1 MPELYRLNNNIKTS
15 GILRKSDSFRTQLL
29 FTLIEDPDK
38 PTLVYIPTI
47 NWNREN
53 GFMAGVALHNGF
65 ILPKRVEYLVIP
77 FYGFKNSDLGM
88 FGRVSFNVTPYDSF
102 LRMAT
107 LSLEGSQFGAP
118 GNQNFHMVQTG
129 LQLFFRPAAM
139 NNPLSQKVYVNY
151 IAASDLSQI
160 LLKEKAKMNSFMQF
174 GYVLDKERIINP
186 FSLSVSLE
194 AGKSYQKTGIEFNY
208 RQSYYGRENGLDMR
222 LFTGL
227 ILNDNNDLQYYSLAA
242 GGRSGREQY
251 LYGGTF
257 PGRFSQFPESF
268 WSRQMT
274 LSEGGLVSPVN
285 DSLGYSNWLISLSFT
300 SNLPGR
306 AGKLPV
312 KPFVNLL
319 INDHGLITS
328 NQSPLFFEA
337 GLKAGIWDFFE
348 IFVPLV
354 VSGNIRSVNI
364 QFKDRIRFVF
374 RLDSFQ
380 KSKLKTG
387 FAI

>member
-1 MPELYRLNNNIKTS
+1 
-15 GILRKSDSFRTQLL
+15 
-29 FTLIEDPDK
+29 
-38 PTLVYIPTI
+38 
-47 NWNREN
+47 
-53 GFMAGVALHNGF
+53 
-65 ILPKRVEYLVIP
+65 
-77 FYGFKNSDLGM
+77 
-88 FGRVSFNVTPYDSF
+88 
-102 LRMAT
+102 
-107 LSLEGSQFGAP
+107 
-118 GNQNFHMVQTG
+118 
-129 LQLFFRPAAM
+129 
-139 NNPLSQKVYVNY
+139 
-151 IAASDLSQI
+151 
-160 LLKEKAKMNSFMQF
+160 MQF

-222 LFTGL
+222 LFAGV

-274 LSEGGLVSPVN
+274 PSEGGLVSPVN
-285 DSLGYSNWLISLSFT
+285 DSLGYSNWLISFSFT
-300 SNLPGR
+300 SNLPGK
-306 AGKLPV
+306 AGRLPV

-319 INDHGLITS
+319 INDHGMATEK
-328 NQSPLFFEA
+328 QSPLFFEA
-337 GLKAGIWDFFE
+337 GLKAGIWDLFE

-354 VSGNIRSVNI
+354 VSGNIRSVNG

-387 FAI
+387 FAF